1 LNGHVVDFGFAR
13 SPPRLRRRVHR
24 MNGPCNYWYEFG
36 PDPNEWR
43 RPDATDGAKLALV
56 TRATRTD
63 RSGLTE
69 MKQVPMH

>member
-1 LNGHVVDFGFAR
+1 
-13 SPPRLRRRVHR
+13 